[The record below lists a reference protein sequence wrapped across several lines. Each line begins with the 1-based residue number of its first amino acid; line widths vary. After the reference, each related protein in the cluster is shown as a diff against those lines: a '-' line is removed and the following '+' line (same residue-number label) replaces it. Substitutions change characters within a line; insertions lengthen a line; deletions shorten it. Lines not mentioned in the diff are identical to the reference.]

1 MRADALPSARQ
12 RPPFPFDGPE
22 HLRGPVIEALTRVV
36 DPEVALSIVD
46 LGLVYGVSID
56 DALARVRMT
65 MTSAACPV
73 ADLIVEEVENELD
86 RVVPA
91 QCCIE
96 VELCWEPA
104 WEPSM
109 MSRRAR
115 LFMHW

>member
-1 MRADALPSARQ
+1 MCADALPPAPQ
-12 RPPFPFDGPE
+12 GPPFPFDGPE
-22 HLRGPVIEALTRVV
+22 HLRRPVIEALTRVV

-46 LGLVYGVSID
+46 LGLVHGVVVD
-56 DALARVRMT
+56 DGLAKVRMT
-65 MTSAACPV
+65 MTSPACPV

-91 QCCIE
+91 ECRIE
-96 VELCWEPA
+96 VELCWEPV